1 MRHIFTLIISLLF
14 IIACDDMSVTTSTGE
29 HASSSSSTSSSSERE
44 ITLSGESGH
53 AFIDEDELVLK
64 DEMVFINDKPFAKV
78 PSGSTVRYVIKN
90 DVKSLYVN
98 EKLIPIGNKF
108 LP

>member
-1 MRHIFTLIISLLF
+1 MKHIFTLMLSLLF
-14 IIACDDMSVTTSTGE
+14 IIACDDMSVTTSTGK

-53 AFIDEDELVLK
+53 AFIGEDELVLK
-64 DEMVFINDKPFAKV
+64 DEMVFINGKSFAKA
-78 PSGSTVRYVIKN
+78 PSDSTVRYVIKN

-98 EKLIPIGNKF
+98 GKSIPIGN
-108 LP
+108 

>member
-1 MRHIFTLIISLLF
+1 MKHIFTLMLSLLF

-29 HASSSSSTSSSSERE
+29 HASSSSSMSSSSERK

-53 AFIDEDELVLK
+53 AFIGEDELVLK
-64 DEMVFINDKPFAKV
+64 DEMVFINGKPFAKA
-78 PSGSTVRYVIKN
+78 PSGSTVRYVVKN

-98 EKLIPIGNKF
+98 EKSIPIGN
-108 LP
+108 